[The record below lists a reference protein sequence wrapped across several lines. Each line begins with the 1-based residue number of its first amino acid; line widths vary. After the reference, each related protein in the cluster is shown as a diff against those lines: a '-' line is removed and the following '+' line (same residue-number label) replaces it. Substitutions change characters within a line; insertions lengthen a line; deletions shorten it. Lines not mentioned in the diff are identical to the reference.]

1 MINISPTITEFPF
14 KSRHPPPLP
23 QIHTYTHTYHINHNR
38 FWSSCFK
45 HYPKRLGSL
54 YQSTFVCEGEEQ
66 GGEWGEGERSRREEQ
81 GGDRKSSKKER
92 GRSRE
97 GRRRGRGNKDE
108 QKEEGPLFI

>member
-1 MINISPTITEFPF
+1 MSFPPI
-14 KSRHPPPLP
+14 RTH
-23 QIHTYTHTYHINHNR
+23 THTYHFNHNR

-66 GGEWGEGERSRREEQ
+66 GEAGRGA
-81 GGDRKSSKKER
+81 

-97 GRRRGRGNKDE
+97 GRGRGNKDE
-108 QKEEGPLFI
+108 QKEKGPLFI